1 MTVLT
6 KDEDDYNDLVGEV
19 QKIDPN
25 AAVYM
30 LTEAKKLDDFD
41 YTDRLVTAFT
51 WADTPQGWEY
61 WDDIDTQ
68 LDYIGY

>member
-1 MTVLT
+1 M
-6 KDEDDYNDLVGEV
+6 KDNSEEEKEYLELVGEV

-30 LTEAKKLDDFD
+30 LTEAKKLDDFI
-41 YTDRLVTAFT
+41 YNRSLYNVFT

-61 WDDIDTQ
+61 WSDIYEK
-68 LDYIGY
+68 LDRWNS